1 MDNTAMCRSI
11 LRILKE
17 KTYGF
22 LYCSSVF
29 MFFLYMFTGYD
40 EGHLVLQHS
49 PTTPPCGQASAQFH
63 PEKLDLISCC
73 AEP

>member
-17 KTYGF
+17 KPMDFCTVA
-22 LYCSSVF
+22 VF
-29 MFFLYMFTGYD
+29 SIYMFTGYH

-63 PEKLDLISCC
+63 PEKLDLISCW